1 MINDERFN
9 DDPPPYNTVVLGGL
23 TDANAGT
30 LPQYSRT
37 SLQIY
42 SNLTRNTG
50 TEANTGTDANTGT
63 LLRGKYNIKRFDI
76 CEIQNKDITK
86 SQNF

>member
-23 TDANAGT
+23 TDANTGT
-30 LPQYSRT
+30 LPQYSRN

-42 SNLTRNTG
+42 RNFTPNTG
-50 TEANTGTDANTGT
+50 TEAITGTDENTGT
-63 LLRGKYNIKRFDI
+63 LLRGKYNTKRFYM
-76 CEIQNKDITK
+76 CEFRIRT
-86 SQNF
+86 